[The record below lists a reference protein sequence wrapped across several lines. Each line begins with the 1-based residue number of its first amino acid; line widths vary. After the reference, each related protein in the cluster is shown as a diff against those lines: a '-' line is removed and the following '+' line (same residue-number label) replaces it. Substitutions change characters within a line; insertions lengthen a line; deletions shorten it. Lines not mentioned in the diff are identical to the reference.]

1 METIEVK
8 TGVGGITAHLDID
21 FHAGQAWC
29 GLRVQLGRLPGQG
42 HQQVHP
48 QGDGLRRRSSAYRR
62 RQERQQAARNG
73 ATAVQANEGIDAAA
87 EQESG
92 DMDGDAAAAQASGD
106 VDSDAATSEW

>member
-1 METIEVK
+1 MKSRLEW
-8 TGVGGITAHLDID
+8 GGLPPISTLTSMLAKLGAVCVSSLAA
-21 FHAGQAWC
+21 FQA
-29 GLRVQLGRLPGQG
+29 RDTSKSTP
-42 HQQVHP
+42 
-48 QGDGLRRRSSAYRR
+48 RR

-87 EQESG
+87 KQESG